1 VWGFKSPPSHH
12 KIEDPETIHFELSLV
27 YRYLQR
33 RLTSLVIA
41 TLCTFALGIVSALTF
56 ALVGPA
62 WQVLTQPKNVEVIR
76 MDQLFNERL
85 GGFVSWVLQRDS
97 FPAQELWTI
106 LPLLIAGAATVR
118 ALLTLIQWYLWE
130 RSSEL
135 VAREM
140 RQDLVESFLDLHPE
154 ARRDS
159 MSSIDSELASNIGT
173 DIRMVREYLV
183 HFFGGFP
190 RELIQCLLYLVT
202 LFLLEPRLAAFFL
215 LGLGP
220 AGILLSRLGKK
231 LRKRSQKVLSN
242 VSLLSEWLQQRLSG
256 LETIKQFRTETSEVV
271 HMEQLSKSLFRNFIQ
286 AARVKARTSPLL
298 EVVAVAAMM
307 VVMGYGIRAIDRGE
321 LNSSILMSFFSLLG
335 ILSQS
340 ASKLGR
346 YFNSNKEGE
355 AALHRLES
363 TMQSMKQGAS
373 PTWQTRFAGDS
384 TDPLILNQLS
394 YRYPGTTEQALS
406 ELSVAF
412 KRGRIYAIAGPSG
425 SGKSTLLKL
434 ILGLWRAPNGA
445 LLYGVNGPE
454 DIGYLPQTIQL
465 MPASIVANITY
476 PEKDIDE
483 VRLKQALHEVR
494 MLQFVEQLPQ
504 GWHAEVGDGALTVS
518 GGQAQR
524 LQLARLFYHRF
535 PLIIIDEGTSAL
547 DPETESLIFSVLRAM
562 VQGGST
568 ILMVAHRLSAL
579 KIADE
584 LIVLRRGRLH
594 YQGPPQTV
602 LQGED
607 WRELFDGE

>member
-1 VWGFKSPPSHH
+1 
-12 KIEDPETIHFELSLV
+12 
-27 YRYLQR
+27 
-33 RLTSLVIA
+33 
-41 TLCTFALGIVSALTF
+41 
-56 ALVGPA
+56 
-62 WQVLTQPKNVEVIR
+62 
-76 MDQLFNERL
+76 
-85 GGFVSWVLQRDS
+85 
-97 FPAQELWTI
+97 
-106 LPLLIAGAATVR
+106 
-118 ALLTLIQWYLWE
+118 
-130 RSSEL
+130 
-135 VAREM
+135 
-140 RQDLVESFLDLHPE
+140 
-154 ARRDS
+154 
-159 MSSIDSELASNIGT
+159 
-173 DIRMVREYLV
+173 
-183 HFFGGFP
+183 
-190 RELIQCLLYLVT
+190 
-202 LFLLEPRLAAFFL
+202 
-215 LGLGP
+215 
-220 AGILLSRLGKK
+220 
-231 LRKRSQKVLSN
+231 
-242 VSLLSEWLQQRLSG
+242 
-256 LETIKQFRTETSEVV
+256 
-271 HMEQLSKSLFRNFIQ
+271 
-286 AARVKARTSPLL
+286 
-298 EVVAVAAMM
+298 
-307 VVMGYGIRAIDRGE
+307 
-321 LNSSILMSFFSLLG
+321 MSFFSLLG

-394 YRYPGTTEQALS
+394 YRYSGTTEQALS

-445 LLYGVNGPE
+445 LLYGLNGPE

-465 MPASIVANITY
+465 MPASIAANITY
-476 PEKDIDE
+476 PDKDVDE

-494 MLQFVEQLPQ
+494 MLQFIEQLSQ

-547 DPETESLIFSVLRAM
+547 DPETEALIFSVLRDM
-562 VQGGST
+562 VQRGST